1 VTRIRLAFVQEFIA
15 RGKVYYY
22 FRKPG
27 CARIRLPGLP
37 GSTEFMTAYQTALD
51 VAPRIEIGAGR
62 TVPGTISA
70 LVAAYYSSLDFR
82 DLGRATQQFR
92 R

>member
-1 VTRIRLAFVQEFIA
+1 VTRIRLAFVQEFFA

-37 GSTEFMTAYQTALD
+37 GSTEFMTAYQAALD
-51 VAPRIEIGAGR
+51 A
-62 TVPGTISA
+62 
-70 LVAAYYSSLDFR
+70 AAY
-82 DLGRATQQFR
+82 RARSASRARLMSVSTACTFSGDTSPR
-92 R
+92 LTSAAAMEPGVG

>member
-1 VTRIRLAFVQEFIA
+1 LRGEREEFVA

-37 GSTEFMTAYQTALD
+37 GSTEFMTAYQAALD
-51 VAPRIEIGAGR
+51 AAPRIERGR
-62 TVPGTISA
+62 PRA
-70 LVAAYYSSLDFR
+70 LAS
-82 DLGRATQQFR
+82 
-92 R
+92 